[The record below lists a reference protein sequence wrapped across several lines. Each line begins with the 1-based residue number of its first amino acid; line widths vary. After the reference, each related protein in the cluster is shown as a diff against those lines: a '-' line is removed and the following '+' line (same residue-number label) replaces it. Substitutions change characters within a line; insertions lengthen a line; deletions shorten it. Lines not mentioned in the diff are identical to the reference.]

1 MRRICLSSSQ
11 NELLRHIR
19 LGRSVR
25 SAEGANQVRNFILAA
40 QALPSIQRLCL
51 AYHLS
56 FSELCSACTEI
67 LAGAQ
72 APDAF
77 VESGTPDATGVFC
90 DPVQLE
96 VLLKKIHYATHG
108 QTDIQRR
115 LAIVACAK
123 SHAARIAVPVA
134 RSPLHHTRSNLLKLS
149 IRSKLP
155 VLMICAGIILLGVL
169 IAAYFL

>member
-1 MRRICLSSSQ
+1 MRRICLSATQ

-19 LGRSVR
+19 LGKSIRST
-25 SAEGANQVRNFILAA
+25 EGANQVRNFILAA
-40 QALPSIQRLCL
+40 QARPSIKRLCL

-56 FSELCSACTEI
+56 FTEVCTVCTEI
-67 LAGAQ
+67 LAEAP
-72 APDAF
+72 APDPSEENGA
-77 VESGTPDATGVFC
+77 PAATAVFC
-90 DPVQLE
+90 DPLQLE
-96 VLLKKIHYATHG
+96 GLLKKIHYATHG

-123 SHAARIAVPVA
+123 SHAAQIAAPVS

-155 VLMICAGIILLGVL
+155 VVMICAGIIILGVL
-169 IAAYFL
+169 IAAYLL